1 MVVRLLTHP
10 LAEDV
15 FVFLSLGSILLSAG
29 LVGSLW
35 WSVPSVEKEIA
46 ADAQA
51 TMTTTVRTASPL
63 VPSGSLPVACTR
75 YSGFADGAAL
85 ASCQR

>member
-35 WSVPSVEKEIA
+35 WSVPSEEEELA
-46 ADAQA
+46 AVRPVTMA
-51 TMTTTVRTASPL
+51 TDGTISPS
-63 VPSGSLPVACTR
+63 VASGSLSVACAR
-75 YSGFADGAAL
+75 YSGFVDGAAL
-85 ASCQR
+85 AGCQR

>member
-10 LAEDV
+10 LAEDI

-35 WSVPSVEKEIA
+35 WSVPSDEDGFSHRTPASV
-46 ADAQA
+46 
-51 TMTTTVRTASPL
+51 TTASAASPL
-63 VPSGSLPVACTR
+63 VPSGSLSIACAR
-75 YSGFADGAAL
+75 YSGFVEEAAL
-85 ASCQR
+85 AGCRR

>member
-10 LAEDV
+10 LAEDI

-35 WSVPSVEKEIA
+35 WSVPSEEGGFSSR
-46 ADAQA
+46 
-51 TMTTTVRTASPL
+51 TPTPMTTASAASPL
-63 VPSGSLPVACTR
+63 LPSGSLSVACAK
-75 YSGFADGAAL
+75 YSDFVEEAVL
-85 ASCQR
+85 AGCQR

>member
-35 WSVPSVEKEIA
+35 WSVPSEEEELA
-46 ADAQA
+46 AVTPA
-51 TMTTTVRTASPL
+51 TMTTDGAVSPL
-63 VPSGSLPVACTR
+63 VRSGSLSVACAR
-75 YSGFADGAAL
+75 YSGFADGATL
-85 ASCQR
+85 AGCQR